1 MSNVLEEI
9 IDGVESWPE
18 AASVLAPVKHA
29 ALLSIDIG
37 TSGVRAALF
46 DETGEQVEGSRVKTT
61 YHFDTDDI
69 STFDADEL
77 VKHVERTID
86 LLLAD
91 NLTESRIELIA
102 VSCFW
107 QSLMGVDASAGPI
120 TSVLGWAD
128 SRAGQEVF
136 RLRSELDE
144 TDIHQRTGCRFH
156 ASYWP
161 AKLRRLR
168 DQKHEIFKK
177 TAHWLSFPDY
187 LTERFCGETAVS
199 VSMASGT
206 GLFDQAT
213 CAWDTEL
220 LEFLDV
226 RNETLTAIAEP
237 NRVFNLLPAYV
248 SRWPQLADAQMY
260 PAIGDGAANNL
271 GSGSISAERIALMI
285 GTSGAMRVCLRQ
297 DPPKHL
303 PMELWCYRADRDRIL
318 LGGALS
324 DGGGLYDWI
333 RRNLLPVED
342 IESIERELLALKPDA
357 HGLTV
362 MPFWSGERSTGWNPD
377 AAGAIVGITAQ
388 TRPIEILH
396 AAMEAIAYR
405 FALIAAALAPVA
417 PDADF
422 IASGNA
428 LVSSQIWPQILADV
442 LGKRMMVS
450 AAAEASMRGAAL
462 LALEGA
468 GKIQNIEEL
477 PALIGQVF
485 DPDSSNHARY
495 REALERQEA
504 LYKKLYG

>member
-29 ALLSIDIG
+29 ALMSIDIG

-46 DETGEQVEGSRVKTT
+46 DETGRQVEGSRVKTT
-61 YHFDTDDI
+61 YHFDTTEI
-69 STFDADEL
+69 SIFDADEL
-77 VKHVERTID
+77 VERIEQTID

-91 NLTESRIELIA
+91 NLAESPIELIA

-107 QSLMGVDASAGPI
+107 HSLMGVDASGKATTP
-120 TSVLGWAD
+120 VLGWAD
-128 SRAGQEVF
+128 SRASQTVF
-136 RLRSELDE
+136 GLRSELDE
-144 TDIHQRTGCRFH
+144 TVIHQRTGCRFH

-168 DQKHEIFKK
+168 DHEHEIFEK
-177 TAHWLSFPDY
+177 TARWVSFADY
-187 LTERFCGETAVS
+187 LMEQFCGESAVS

-206 GLFDQAT
+206 GLFNQAM
-213 CAWDTEL
+213 CVWDDEL
-220 LEFLDV
+220 LEFVGV
-226 RNETLTAIAEP
+226 RSERLTSIAEP

-271 GSGSISAERIALMI
+271 GSGSVSAERIALMI
-285 GTSGAMRVCLRQ
+285 GTSGAMRVCLR
-297 DPPKHL
+297 DSPPKHL
-303 PMELWCYRADRDRIL
+303 PSELWCYRADRDRIL
-318 LGGALS
+318 VGGALS

-333 RRNLLPVED
+333 RRTFLPVED
-342 IESIERELLALKPDA
+342 IESIERELLALNPDA
-357 HGLTV
+357 HGLT
-362 MPFWSGERSTGWNPD
+362 MLPFWSGERSTGWNPH
-377 AAGAIVGITAQ
+377 ARGAIVGITAQ

-405 FALIAAALAPVA
+405 FALIATALAPGA
-417 PDADF
+417 PDAEF

-428 LVSSQIWPQILADV
+428 LVASQIWPQILADV
-442 LGKRMMVS
+442 LGKRVTLS

-462 LALEGA
+462 LALEAA
-468 GKIQNIEEL
+468 GKIQNIDEL
-477 PALIGQVF
+477 APPVGQVF
-485 DPDSSNHARY
+485 EPDPSNHTCY